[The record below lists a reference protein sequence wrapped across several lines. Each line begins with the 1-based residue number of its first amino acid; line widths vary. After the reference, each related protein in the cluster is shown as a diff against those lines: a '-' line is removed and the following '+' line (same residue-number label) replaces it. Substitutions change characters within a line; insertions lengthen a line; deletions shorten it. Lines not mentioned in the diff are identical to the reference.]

1 MVRVLRLEEATVRAL
16 YPGGTTGGTSGR
28 STADGDIEPPS
39 RPPTEDGGL
48 GTRRLPR
55 TQGSTRS
62 PDAQTSTSTW
72 FFLKTFRAGA
82 RPHRPPRRRDDNDS
96 RLRPSNIGPCCG
108 FVVFFSGPG
117 RGRIAHPEG
126 GTTTTLARVGQAEP
140 AHPRRRDD
148 HSSDLSSCVRGTRS
162 PRGLAAFGNDPSAGS
177 PTETL
182 LRLLLPLDS
191 QV

>member
-1 MVRVLRLEEATVRAL
+1 MRAL

-108 FVVFFSGPG
+108 FVVFFRVQDEAASPTPKEG
-117 RGRIAHPEG
+117 RQRLSPASARLSLPTPEG
-126 GTTTTLARVGQAEP
+126 GTTTALTSALVSEGRA
-140 AHPRRRDD
+140 AH
-148 HSSDLSSCVRGTRS
+148 
-162 PRGLAAFGNDPSAGS
+162 AGS
-177 PTETL
+177 L
-182 LRLLLPLDS
+182 LSVMILP
-191 QV
+191 QVHLRKPCYDFYFL